1 MTGNF
6 DWEPIWVSV
15 ISQSIDL
22 HLMQV
27 IDRGLVKNLYFICS
41 ELLELIKPFAIWL
54 VLFGRAVI
62 SFAIPDKMNDAI
74 TFNFKLPSTVWV
86 LLAWLAINFRPSE
99 DHHLPR
105 HLAQKTSPNHNFN
118 DFWRSFTSEIYN
130 GLLMLIFATKDLQHC
145 LRNWEVHEEK
155 WHQLGENEFES
166 EKISSEK
173 MRGHFSTLSIS
184 LSACLCKWTCTTWK
198 YAQGFKKVREII
210 SDKMRWHFRTPSP
223 FLK

>member
-1 MTGNF
+1 MTDNF

-86 LLAWLAINFRPSE
+86 LPA
-99 DHHLPR
+99 
-105 HLAQKTSPNHNFN
+105 
-118 DFWRSFTSEIYN
+118 
-130 GLLMLIFATKDLQHC
+130 
-145 LRNWEVHEEK
+145 
-155 WHQLGENEFES
+155 
-166 EKISSEK
+166 
-173 MRGHFSTLSIS
+173 
-184 LSACLCKWTCTTWK
+184 
-198 YAQGFKKVREII
+198 
-210 SDKMRWHFRTPSP
+210 
-223 FLK
+223 